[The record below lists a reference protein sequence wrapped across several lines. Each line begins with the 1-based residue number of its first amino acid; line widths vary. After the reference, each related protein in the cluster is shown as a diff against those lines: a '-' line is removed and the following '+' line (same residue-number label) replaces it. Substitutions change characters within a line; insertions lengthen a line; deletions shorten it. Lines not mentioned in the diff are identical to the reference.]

1 MKINFSEIANLVTK
15 GDNKIS
21 EEDAQKAK
29 QLGLSFVLAGMTEE
43 DFNKAVTENQKEV
56 EAYLANDGWLDKVGR
71 KIDDLYNQGVNWV
84 KDRFSDKNETLFN
97 DNGKLNIKTFSK
109 ELAKIINAFPEDLEK
124 QDEAIKELLG
134 DALKEKAP
142 IRGAENGYMLK
153 DGTMI
158 LDNRG
163 HIFGDPY
170 SGTISI
176 IDSDGKETEVYKK

>member
-1 MKINFSEIANLVTK
+1 MKINFNEIANLVTK

-84 KDRFSDKNETLFN
+84 KDKFSDKN
-97 DNGKLNIKTFSK
+97 
-109 ELAKIINAFPEDLEK
+109 A
-124 QDEAIKELLG
+124 
-134 DALKEKAP
+134 
-142 IRGAENGYMLK
+142 
-153 DGTMI
+153 
-158 LDNRG
+158 
-163 HIFGDPY
+163 
-170 SGTISI
+170 
-176 IDSDGKETEVYKK
+176 